1 MKKAINEIVRIF
13 IVMFISALLIS
24 ITWQISSAKSVVEN
38 KYDHMN
44 SESKYSDFGFTQQW
58 EKEFFIKQ
66 FTESSL
72 KTMILT
78 IGKLKNIKLSTQ
90 ILKDDQYWSDLKVIF
105 NELAI
110 KFTESDMTFSELFD
124 VAFYK
129 GLHHAVKIKERLTLL
144 QK

>member
-1 MKKAINEIVRIF
+1 MKKALREIVRIF

-24 ITWQISSAKSVVEN
+24 ITWQISSAAN

-44 SESKYSDFGFTQQW
+44 PESRYSDFGFTQQW

-72 KTMILT
+72 RTMILT
-78 IGKLKNIKLSTQ
+78 IGKLKNRKLSIQ

-124 VAFYK
+124 EAFYQ
-129 GLHHAVKIKERLTLL
+129 GLQHAVKLKKTLTLS